1 MWDEKRKVWVIDDA
15 ANGDWIRAARLAKRA
30 REGDKE
36 AENKLKEMENTK
48 LVTYD
53 DED

>member
-15 ANGDWIRAARLAKRA
+15 ANGDWIRAARLAKKA

-36 AENKLKEMENTK
+36 AAKELEKLENTK
-48 LVTYD
+48 LVTYGN
-53 DED
+53 ED